1 MTGFFFPQGVDFN
14 MAKASL
20 AEAMAALGS
29 EVKAGESHSLP
40 EDPMVRKVREPVEWY
55 LPCHCLRLGIYL
67 WAAKQARLLEI
78 YRRQSQ
84 SVFYLW
90 VRQHLPWWKRWAPKA
105 VLHLIEA
112 GLEKPTSLVNR
123 LSCLI
128 QDKSKEDLLAADS
141 ILQEYLQVG
150 AVRKLPMGSPSRHY
164 VPWFIIRKKD
174 GEKEKLRL
182 IADCRE
188 INVYFQTSHFKLD
201 NLHQI

>member
-1 MTGFFFPQGVDFN
+1 

-29 EVKAGESHSLP
+29 EVKAGESPSLP
-40 EDPMVRKVREPVEWY
+40 EDPMVRRVRDPVEWY

-67 WAAKQARLLEI
+67 WAEKQARLLEI

-90 VRQHLPWWKRWAPKA
+90 VRQHLPWWKSWAPKA

-112 GLEKPTSLVNR
+112 GLENPTSLVDR

-128 QDKSKEDLLAADS
+128 QDKSKEDLLAANS

-150 AVRKLPMGSPSRHY
+150 AVTIKTLRSLVHYQEKRWRK
-164 VPWFIIRKKD
+164 
-174 GEKEKLRL
+174 GEV
-182 IADCRE
+182 AFDCRLPRNKC
-188 INVYFQTSHFKLD
+188 IFFRKVTSS
-201 NLHQI
+201 